1 MKGLRVTKLV
11 KEIKFEEFWGELDSK
26 KVFQS
31 QSFTK
36 YVRLNL
42 VFMWNSALWE
52 KINFCFSEFFASI
65 KKILILT
72 GRLDTRLSFYEV

>member
-26 KVFQS
+26 KVLQS

-42 VFMWNSALWE
+42 VLMWNSAPRE

-65 KKILILT
+65 KKFLILT
-72 GRLDTRLSFYEV
+72 GRLDTRLSF